1 MPKNLKQIF
10 KGKNDYL
17 IVFIVIVV
25 VALIVFSSFSKK
37 EDMVSSTN
45 TEKYVINLENKIKK
59 SIAKLKGVKEV
70 TVAINVD
77 SGIKTVIAEDVKT
90 VEDNGKI
97 TTTNTPI
104 IVGGKPIV
112 LGERY
117 PQIVGVV
124 VVCRSAENINVRM
137 AILDTVTTI
146 LNVPCEKVIILN
158 Q

>member
-10 KGKNDYL
+10 KGKNECL
-17 IVFIVIVV
+17 IAIIAIVAVV
-25 VALIVFSSFSKK
+25 ILVFSTFTKK
-37 EDMVSSTN
+37 ENTVASTD
-45 TEKYVINLENKIKK
+45 TEKYVLDLEKKIEK
-59 SIAKLKGVKEV
+59 SISKLKGVKDV

-77 SGIKTVIAEDVKT
+77 SGIKTVIAEDIKT
-90 VEDNGKI
+90 IEDNGKI

-104 IVGGKPIV
+104 IVSGKPIV
-112 LGERY
+112 LGEKY